1 MTGFSLRTARET
13 DYGRLLPICNE
24 FYSELNLTEAFDN
37 ISSTLKEV
45 LAREDTAAF
54 HVESTVEIIGSP
66 AVSMSHDLE
75 VSPYCELEDLF
86 VLLE

>member
-24 FYSELNLTEAFDN
+24 FYSELNLTEAFGD

-45 LAREDTAAF
+45 LARKDTAAF
-54 HVESTVEIIGSP
+54 HIESRLRSLDSQP
-66 AVSMSHDLE
+66 
-75 VSPYCELEDLF
+75 
-86 VLLE
+86 